1 MHLEVGDAGGARR
14 QLHLGSELRGV
25 GPVAAADRVEMQRQA
40 GRRDRIPDR
49 VPPGIPQRRHVVPA
63 GDLEAARHPAPGDAL
78 DLADGRLRVVVRD
91 AGEAGI
97 AIGMGG
103 AEIGEPFVVDAQHL
117 AGRLVVLEPDR
128 GTQDAVEHLG
138 LHAVALLVLEPQF
151 GIGRAAD
158 ALLAV
163 VIEPGR
169 RHPVR
174 AMDLAGDVL
183 PAARA
188 HAVHQPERGTVL
200 GDPLFAARPVGHVRH
215 AVFVRRAG
223 ILDEEVGRQ
232 PDQIDMAVGRDDVVF
247 HFFHPPCEPA
257 ASMTRAKLC
266 ATEISTKC
274 GKSRWCNREAN
285 TPLSDVTVLDFGQ
298 IFQGPYASFLMAKAG
313 AFVIKIEPPRGEP
326 GRRRAEP
333 GKSATLPF
341 AMLNQNKH
349 AITLN
354 LKHERGRALLE
365 RMVERADVLLENFS
379 PGTMDD
385 LGVGWSRL
393 HAINPRLIY
402 ATGTGFGISGP
413 DRDNLAMDMTIQ
425 AASGIMSVTGFPDG
439 PPVKA
444 GPTLVDFMGGIHLY
458 AGIVTALYDRDRSG
472 VGRLVEVAMQEA
484 VYPTLAASYD
494 YYYRTG
500 EIPPRTGNRQS
511 GLNSAPYNVFPT
523 ADGHVAIHIV
533 TEAHLQNLLKAMG
546 REELADD
553 PRFATN
559 AARVANMDETDALVA
574 AWTRT
579 LPKMEV
585 FARTKAYRIPCAPVR
600 NAPEVMNDPHMH
612 ERGMLERVDHPEF
625 GEIVVPSTPLRLHG
639 TDRVETRPSPT
650 IGQHNAEI
658 YGGWLGLSAARLR
671 S

>member
-1 MHLEVGDAGGARR
+1 MV
-14 QLHLGSELRGV
+14 
-25 GPVAAADRVEMQRQA
+25 
-40 GRRDRIPDR
+40 
-49 VPPGIPQRRHVVPA
+49 
-63 GDLEAARHPAPGDAL
+63 
-78 DLADGRLRVVVRD
+78 
-91 AGEAGI
+91 
-97 AIGMGG
+97 
-103 AEIGEPFVVDAQHL
+103 
-117 AGRLVVLEPDR
+117 
-128 GTQDAVEHLG
+128 
-138 LHAVALLVLEPQF
+138 
-151 GIGRAAD
+151 
-158 ALLAV
+158 
-163 VIEPGR
+163 
-169 RHPVR
+169 
-174 AMDLAGDVL
+174 
-183 PAARA
+183 
-188 HAVHQPERGTVL
+188 
-200 GDPLFAARPVGHVRH
+200 
-215 AVFVRRAG
+215 
-223 ILDEEVGRQ
+223 
-232 PDQIDMAVGRDDVVF
+232 
-247 HFFHPPCEPA
+247 
-257 ASMTRAKLC
+257 
-266 ATEISTKC
+266 
-274 GKSRWCNREAN
+274 KSRANR
-285 TPLSDVTVLDFGQ
+285 PLSDVTVLDFGQ

-326 GRRRAEP
+326 GRRRADP

-354 LKHERGRALLE
+354 LKDERGRELLE
-365 RMVERADVLLENFS
+365 QMAGRADVLLENFS

-393 HAINPRLIY
+393 HAVNPRLIY

-472 VGRLVEVAMQEA
+472 IGRLVEVAMQEA
-484 VYPTLAASYD
+484 VYPTLAASFD
-494 YYYRTG
+494 YHYRTG

-511 GLNSAPYNVFPT
+511 GLNSAPYNVFPA

-533 TEAHLQNLLKAMG
+533 TETHFQNLLKAMG
-546 REELADD
+546 REDLTDD

-559 AARVANMDETDALVA
+559 AARVANMDETDALVGE
-574 AWTRT
+574 WTRT

-612 ERGMLERVDHPEF
+612 MRGMLERVDHPEL

-639 TDRVETRPSPT
+639 TDKVDTRPSPT
-650 IGQHNAEI
+650 IGQHNREI
-658 YGGWLGLSAARLR
+658 YGGWRGLSEGEIAELR
-671 S
+671 EAGII